1 MDSNLASSWE
11 LSRGVR
17 TQLHKMLQK
26 EGRQKDPEPKLR
38 SGWRWGS
45 GSQEA
50 LLHMLRGRFQA

>member
-17 TQLHKMLQK
+17 TQLHKMLKK
-26 EGRQKDPEPKLR
+26 EGRQKDPEPKLW

-45 GSQEA
+45 DLQEA
-50 LLHMLRGRFQA
+50 LLHMLRGRFQD